1 MWTMPRYIIGITGA
15 SGVIYGLRLL
25 EVLLQQQMEVH
36 LVVSDPA
43 RMVIEHEMKW
53 NMQGEWKAEICA
65 HLPPGNITV
74 YDNSEI
80 AAPIASGS
88 FRVDG
93 MLVIP
98 CTMASIAAMASGS
111 ARSLLER
118 AADVMMKEKRPL
130 LIVPRE
136 TPLSSIHLRNMLL
149 LAEAGAHIIPAM
161 PAFYTNPETIEDMVD
176 FVVGKVLDAL
186 GLDHQLFKRYGE
198 S

>member
-1 MWTMPRYIIGITGA
+1 MPRYIVGITGA

-25 EVLLQQQMEVH
+25 EVLLQKQTEVH
-36 LVVSDPA
+36 LVVTNPG
-43 RMVIEHEMKW
+43 RIVIEHEMNW
-53 NMQGEWKAEICA
+53 DMQGNWKANICA
-65 HLPPGNITV
+65 HLPEGNITV
-74 YDNSEI
+74 YDDSDI

-98 CTMASIAAMASGS
+98 CTMASIAALASGS

-118 AADVMMKEKRPL
+118 SADVMLKEKKPL
-130 LIVPRE
+130 LLVPRE

-161 PAFYTNPETIEDMVD
+161 PAFYTHPATVEDVVD

-186 GLDHQLFKRYGE
+186 GMDHNLFKRYGE
-198 S
+198 P

>member
-1 MWTMPRYIIGITGA
+1 MPKYIVGITGA

-25 EVLLQQQMEVH
+25 EVLLKQQTEVH
-36 LVVSDPA
+36 LVVTNPG
-43 RMVIEHEMKW
+43 RIVIEQEMKW
-53 NMQGEWKAEICA
+53 DMQGDWKANIRA
-65 HLPPGNITV
+65 HLPEGSITV
-74 YDNSEI
+74 YDDSDI

-98 CTMASIAAMASGS
+98 CTMASIAALACGS

-118 AADVMMKEKRPL
+118 AADVMLKEKKPL
-130 LIVPRE
+130 LLVPRE

-161 PAFYTNPETIEDMVD
+161 PAFYTHPATVEDMVD
-176 FVVGKVLDAL
+176 FVVGKVLDAMNI
-186 GLDHQLFKRYGE
+186 DHNLFKRYGE
-198 S
+198 L

>member
-1 MWTMPRYIIGITGA
+1 MPRYIIGITGA